1 MNKSHA
7 PHPSLPKGL
16 FLSSQWPVV
25 ATRLGKAAIISS
37 EDEQRVF
44 PESEEKKSR
53 TSRLTSLRIGYNKK
67 RDTYYNYNCDKVGE
81 RKERYEK
88 LAREV
93 THLGLMKKV
102 EFQLLWEN

>member
-1 MNKSHA
+1 MKKFFVFNAFATKHCSMNKSHA

-44 PESEEKKSR
+44 PESEEK
-53 TSRLTSLRIGYNKK
+53 N
-67 RDTYYNYNCDKVGE
+67 
-81 RKERYEK
+81 
-88 LAREV
+88 REQV
-93 THLGLMKKV
+93 
-102 EFQLLWEN
+102 N